1 MRARSWPGKA
11 ARHTATRRAASAA
24 LQRMAYDEA
33 MRPPLVADT
42 SDLAASLVA
51 DGGGVADAVAD
62 GVADGVGPPAAA
74 ANDAPARANDANDA
88 TGSPPPDT
96 APPPMPVSL
105 LAWWPAHGQDGAYLG
120 MADVRLGRA
129 LRLRNV
135 SVWRREGDLAAFPPT
150 HTEWET
156 RDAHERF
163 SDAVIAAIRAA
174 HPGDLDMKEG
184 PS

>member
-1 MRARSWPGKA
+1 MRARNWPGKA

-33 MRPPLVADT
+33 MRPALVADT

-51 DGGGVADAVAD
+51 DGGAVAD
-62 GVADGVGPPAAA
+62 GVGPPPAAA

-88 TGSPPPDT
+88 NDATGSPPPDT
-96 APPPMPVSL
+96 PPMPVSL
-105 LAWWPAHGQDGAYLG
+105 LAWWPAQGQDGAYLG

-135 SVWRREGDLAAFPPT
+135 SVWRRDGDLAAFPPT

-156 RDAHERF
+156 REAHERF

-174 HPGDLDMKEG
+174 HPGDLDMKGET
-184 PS
+184 

>member
-1 MRARSWPGKA
+1 MRARNWPGKA

-51 DGGGVADAVAD
+51 DG
-62 GVADGVGPPAAA
+62 VADGVGPPAAA

-88 TGSPPPDT
+88 TGSPPPDSP
-96 APPPMPVSL
+96 PPPMPVSL

-135 SVWRREGDLAAFPPT
+135 SVWRCEGDLSAFPPT

-174 HPGDLDMKEG
+174 HPGDLERT
-184 PS
+184 

>member
-1 MRARSWPGKA
+1 MRARNWPGKA

-51 DGGGVADAVAD
+51 DAVADA
-62 GVADGVGPPAAA
+62 VADGVGPPAAA

-120 MADVRLGRA
+120 M
-129 LRLRNV
+129 
-135 SVWRREGDLAAFPPT
+135 
-150 HTEWET
+150 
-156 RDAHERF
+156 
-163 SDAVIAAIRAA
+163 
-174 HPGDLDMKEG
+174 
-184 PS
+184 

>member
-1 MRARSWPGKA
+1 
-11 ARHTATRRAASAA
+11 
-24 LQRMAYDEA
+24 MAYDEA
-33 MRPPLVADT
+33 MRPALVADT

-51 DGGGVADAVAD
+51 DGG

-74 ANDAPARANDANDA
+74 ANDAPARANDA
-88 TGSPPPDT
+88 TGIPPPDT

-156 RDAHERF
+156 REAHERF

-174 HPGDLDMKEG
+174 HPGDLERT
-184 PS
+184 